1 MEFTGPA
8 HNKRTSPGK
17 CGIASREYVYVSGIG
32 MPETFNLE
40 FVDRLEWRRWLEENY
55 SSKKEIW
62 VIIHKK
68 NSGNRGLRYEEAVE
82 EAVCFGWIDG
92 KMQSVDDTVFRQRF
106 TPRKKGSIWSKSNR
120 DRAEKMIREEKMVP
134 AGFEAVC
141 EAKVNGRWDAA
152 YSSKTAP
159 TIPEDLAEALKK
171 NEFAWKNFSGF
182 SNSTKLQYVYWVNNS
197 KKDETRRKRI
207 AYVTAKASSV
217 EP

>member
-1 MEFTGPA
+1 
-8 HNKRTSPGK
+8 
-17 CGIASREYVYVSGIG
+17 
-32 MPETFNLE
+32 MPEMFNLE

-62 VIIHKK
+62 VIIYKK
-68 NSGNRGLRYEEAVE
+68 NSGKRGLRYEEAVE
-82 EAVCFGWIDG
+82 EAICFGWIDG

-106 TPRKKGSIWSKSNR
+106 TARKKGSIWSKSNR

-159 TIPEDLAEALKK
+159 TIPEDLAEALMRS
-171 NEFAWKNFSGF
+171 EVAWRNFNGF
-182 SNSTKLQYVYWVNNS
+182 SNSTKLQYVYWVNNA

-207 AYVTAKASSV
+207 ASVVLKAGSV
-217 EP
+217 EL

>member
-1 MEFTGPA
+1 
-8 HNKRTSPGK
+8 
-17 CGIASREYVYVSGIG
+17 
-32 MPETFNLE
+32 MPETVNLE

-62 VIIHKK
+62 VIIYKK
-68 NSGNRGLRYEEAVE
+68 NSGKRGLRYEEAVE
-82 EAVCFGWIDG
+82 EAICFGWIDG

-152 YSSKTAP
+152 YSSKTVP
-159 TIPEDLAEALKK
+159 TIPEDLAEALMRS
-171 NEFAWKNFSGF
+171 EVAWRNFNGF
-182 SNSTKLQYVYWVNNS
+182 SNSTKLQYVYWVNNA

-207 AYVTAKASSV
+207 ASVVLKAGSV
-217 EP
+217 EL